1 MTRELK
7 VGDTVYTP
15 CTSFSSGEMWLEE
28 KKVKQIGEDFI
39 VLTHVATL
47 RKRGED
53 LHREE
58 VSPTDHRGDKRE
70 RDYYSRSFDEIMK
83 EYSEQNEWLMN
94 RILNDAKKHG

>member
-15 CTSFSSGEMWLEE
+15 CTGFNLGKTWLEE
-28 KKVKQIGEDFI
+28 QKVKEIGEDFI

-47 RKRGED
+47 RKRCNV

-58 VSPTDHRGDKRE
+58 VAETDHRGDKRE
-70 RDYYSRSFDEIMK
+70 RDYYSRPFDEVMK
-83 EYSEQNEWLMN
+83 EYRESNEWFVN
-94 RILNDAKKHG
+94 RILEDTKKYG